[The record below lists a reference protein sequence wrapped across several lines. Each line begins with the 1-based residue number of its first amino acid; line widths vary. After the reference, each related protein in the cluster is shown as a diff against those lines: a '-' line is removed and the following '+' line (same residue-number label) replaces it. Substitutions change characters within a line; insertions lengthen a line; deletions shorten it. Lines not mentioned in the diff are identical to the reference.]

1 MTIWIAY
8 RHPFGFFN
16 PMYGMYNNTTGEVV
30 LLYVARGDNM
40 GSLSVCLT
48 SMISH
53 FKVIADSLKI
63 VVSHLILPSIANHK
77 LLEFAICGRL
87 LPT

>member
-1 MTIWIAY
+1 
-8 RHPFGFFN
+8 
-16 PMYGMYNNTTGEVV
+16 MYNNTTGEVV
-30 LLYVARGDNM
+30 LLYVASGDNM

-48 SMISH
+48 SMIGP

-63 VVSHLILPSIANHK
+63 VVSHLILPLIANHQ